1 MIKYNSYSEI
11 FQHLQ
16 NQNGFK
22 MISSSYDKGRISCT
36 FTRSILA
43 DNLNEDR
50 NLNESAYLLLA
61 AGSTRGKWVKWSE
74 MYLDLSIYGYL

>member
-1 MIKYNSYSEI
+1 MIRYATIVVLADESKIIMHSSN
-11 FQHLQ
+11 LQ
-16 NQNGFK
+16 NQNGFQL
-22 MISSSYDKGRISCT
+22 ISSSYVSGRISCT

-61 AGSTRGKWVKWSE
+61 IGAQNGKATAQ
-74 MYLDLSIYGYL
+74 